1 MSKDEAL
8 RLCNHVRCCY
18 CKPDGY
24 MYQYG
29 DLMVD
34 VWSKVLEPY
43 DYDTAHSALVGLI
56 HVMKDEP
63 TIEDLV
69 IAITKKNISPFE

>member
-1 MSKDEAL
+1 MSNEDAI

-24 MYQYG
+24 MFQYPAIMA
-29 DLMVD
+29 DIWV
-34 VWSKVLEPY
+34 KVLAQY
-43 DYDTAHSALVGLI
+43 DYYEAHSALVELI
-56 HVMKDEP
+56 QTKKSEP

-69 IAITKKNISPFE
+69 IAITERRKSPFE